1 MDSWVGMAVKD
12 DSEREELQRLRERVR
27 VLEEELTRSS
37 GLAQLASEELNR
49 RIVEAMPCGLVHV
62 ASDGAILSANGEALR
77 ILGHSDD
84 ALTKRYTKDFDPETI
99 WEDGSP
105 CPVGDYPATRAL
117 VTGLPQPPAT
127 IGVRRPDGTVS
138 WAIFTAVPV
147 KDPATGA
154 TSSVVV
160 TFLDITERKKVEAA
174 LHEQEALLRSILEN
188 APTFIA
194 YTDDAG
200 NVRFVN
206 RSAAMSE
213 VVGKPAWL
221 QFSGAD
227 RALIQRNFE
236 EVMATGESRRFEA
249 MTMGRRF
256 LIHVAPVLDGAQRVG
271 VIFVTSDVTDQRALE
286 ASLMIADRMA
296 AIGTLTAGIAH
307 EINNPLTYVLANI
320 DWLERAVGGESASET
335 AQRCLAA
342 AKEGANRIRTVVA
355 DLSTFSHVGESR
367 RVIADVHALLDS
379 ALRMAENT
387 IRARA
392 RIARDYGDIAPV
404 YASDSHLAQVFL
416 NLIVNAAQAIGDG
429 NPDRDSIR
437 VRTSMTP
444 EGRVAVEV
452 QDTGPGVPHD
462 IAAKIF
468 DPFVT
473 TKPVGVGTG
482 LGLYICRN
490 VITALGGEISVRN
503 DPDGGAIFRV
513 VLPAAGGS
521 MRPAPLT
528 PRNAAPTPKAGGKR
542 LRILVVDDEP
552 SILAVVKTYLDK
564 HHVTVAHGGREALAF
579 VDAQTWDVILCDLMM
594 PEVTGIEV
602 YEAVKAKYPGREREI
617 IFITGG
623 AVTDR
628 THAFLASLPNTVLTK
643 PFGPEELSAVVERDE
658 G

>member
-1 MDSWVGMAVKD
+1 MAANDEKGGD
-12 DSEREELQRLRERVR
+12 ELLRLRERVR
-27 VLEEELTRSS
+27 ALEEELARSK
-37 GLAQLASEELNR
+37 GLGQLASEELNR

-62 ASDGAILSANGEALR
+62 GSDGAILSANGEALR
-77 ILGHSDD
+77 ILGYSYD

-127 IGVRRPDGTVS
+127 IGTRRPDGKLS

-160 TFLDITERKKVEAA
+160 TFLDITERKKAEAS
-174 LHEQEALLRSILEN
+174 LHEQEALLRSILAN
-188 APTFIA
+188 APNFIA

-206 RSAAMSE
+206 RSAAMSD
-213 VVGKPAWL
+213 VVGKPAWH

-236 EVMATGESRRFEA
+236 EVMATGEVRRFEA
-249 MTMGRRF
+249 TTMGRRF
-256 LIHVAPVLDGAQRVG
+256 LIHVAPVLDGTQRVG
-271 VIFVTSDVTDQRALE
+271 VIFVTSDVTEQRTLE

-307 EINNPLTYVLANI
+307 EINNPLTYLLANI
-320 DWLERAVGGESASET
+320 DWLERAVGGAAASET

-367 RVIADVHALLDS
+367 KVIADVHALLDS

-392 RIARDYGDIAPV
+392 RVVREFGDIAPV

-429 NPDRDSIR
+429 DPDRDFIA

-452 QDTGPGVPHD
+452 RDTGPGVPPD

-490 VITALGGEISVRN
+490 VVTALGGEITVRN

-513 VLPAAGGS
+513 VLPPAGGS
-521 MRPAPLT
+521 IRPAPIS
-528 PRNAAPTPKAGGKR
+528 PRAAPASQRTPGKR

-564 HHVTVAHGGREALAF
+564 HHVTVAHGGREALAL
-579 VDAQTWDVILCDLMM
+579 VDAETFDVILCDVMM

-602 YEAVKAKYPGREREI
+602 YEAVKAKHPGREREM

-628 THAFLASLPNTVLTK
+628 THAFLASLPNAVLTK
-643 PFGPEELSAVVERDE
+643 PFGPEELTAVVEQHE
-658 G
+658 E